1 MTTKIKAPTSQS
13 IHLPTCRCSAQ
24 TGHTNQ
30 ILSIPAAELARAS
43 LAPATIRAYRSAL
56 YAWDTFRNDRA
67 EIDTLIAEYLT
78 ARYEA
83 GASPATCTQIVGAIR
98 FRAKHQGYTNPIG
111 PAAQRVLAG
120 IRRRGRDRGR
130 GQMDGLRWNE
140 ADRVVR
146 IAQRDQ
152 TLAGLR
158 DAAIIAVMS
167 DALLR
172 VSECV
177 ALNVEDFL
185 RTDLPDGSACIT
197 VRHSKTDQEG
207 RNSVLYIGSTTA
219 TATTAWINAAQI
231 DNGPLFRR
239 VRRGDHLGTG
249 RLTDRSIRN
258 IVKQRAAAAGIS
270 GRFSGHSLRIGSAQS
285 LATAGASVVEMQIA
299 GRWRDTSMP
308 AHYARAQLA
317 STGAVARLRYGCG
330 NKQ

>member
-1 MTTKIKAPTSQS
+1 MTKKIKAPTSQS

-24 TGHTNQ
+24 TGHTYQ
-30 ILSIPAAELARAS
+30 TLSMPAAELARAS

-78 ARYEA
+78 VRYEV

-98 FRAKHQGYTNPIG
+98 FRAKHQGYIDPIG

-120 IRRRGRDRGR
+120 IRRQGRDRGR

-140 ADRVVR
+140 ADAMVH

-172 VSECV
+172 VSECA

-185 RTDLPDGSACIT
+185 RTDLPDGSARIT

-207 RNSVLYIGSTTA
+207 RSSILYIGPTTA
-219 TATTAWINAAQI
+219 TAVTAWLNISQI
-231 DNGPLFRR
+231 DDGPLFRR

-258 IVKQRAAAAGIS
+258 IVKQRAAAAGVS

-285 LATAGASVVEMQIA
+285 LATVGASVVEMQIA

-317 STGAVARLRYGCG
+317 GTGAVARLRYGCK
-330 NKQ
+330 NKN

>member
-1 MTTKIKAPTSQS
+1 MATTIKAPTSQS
-13 IHLPTCRCSAQ
+13 MPLPTSRCSAQ
-24 TGHTNQ
+24 TDHTAQ
-30 ILSIPAAELARAS
+30 TLSMPAAELARAS

-67 EIDTLIAEYLT
+67 ESDTLIAEYLT

-98 FRAKHQGYTNPIG
+98 FRAKHQGYTDPIG
-111 PAAQRVLAG
+111 SAAQRVLAG

-140 ADRVVR
+140 ADAIVR

-158 DAAIIAVMS
+158 DAAIIAIMS

-172 VSECV
+172 VSECA

-185 RTDLPDGSACIT
+185 CVKDGSARIT

-207 RNSVLYIGSTTA
+207 RNSVLYIGPTTTTA
-219 TATTAWINAAQI
+219 VTAYLNAAKI
-231 DNGPLFRR
+231 DDGPLFRR

-258 IVKQRAAAAGIS
+258 IVKQRAASAGVS

-317 STGAVARLRYGCG
+317 GTGAVARLRYGCK
-330 NKQ
+330 NKK

>member
-1 MTTKIKAPTSQS
+1 MTTKIKSPTPQS
-13 IHLPTCRCSAQ
+13 IHLLTCRCSAQ
-24 TGHTNQ
+24 TGHTAQ
-30 ILSIPAAELARAS
+30 TLSIPAAELARAS

-56 YAWDTFRNDRA
+56 YAWDTFRNDQS
-67 EIDTLIAEYLT
+67 ENDTLIAEYLT

-98 FRAKHQGYTNPIG
+98 FRAKHQGYADPIG
-111 PAAQRVLAG
+111 SAAQRVLAG
-120 IRRRGRDRGR
+120 IRRQGRDRGR

-140 ADRVVR
+140 ADAIVR

-152 TLAGLR
+152 TLAGFR

-185 RTDLPDGSACIT
+185 HVKDGSARVT
-197 VRHSKTDQEG
+197 VRWSKTDQEG
-207 RNSVLYIGSTTA
+207 RSSMLYIGPTTTTA
-219 TATTAWINAAQI
+219 VTTYLNAAQI
-231 DNGPLFRR
+231 DDGPLFRR

-249 RLTDRSIRN
+249 RLTDRAIRN
-258 IVKQRAAAAGIS
+258 IVKQRAAAAGVS

-317 STGAVARLRYGCG
+317 GTGAVARLRYGCK
-330 NKQ
+330 NKK

>member
-1 MTTKIKAPTSQS
+1 M
-13 IHLPTCRCSAQ
+13 HLPTCRCSMQAGHTAQ
-24 TGHTNQ
+24 T
-30 ILSIPAAELARAS
+30 LSMPAAELARAS

-67 EIDTLIAEYLT
+67 ESDTLIAEYLT
-78 ARYEA
+78 VRYEV
-83 GASPATCTQIVGAIR
+83 GTSPATCTQIVGAIR
-98 FRAKHQGYTNPIG
+98 FRVKHQGHADPIG
-111 PAAQRVLAG
+111 PATQRVLAG
-120 IRRRGRDRGR
+120 IRRQGRDRGR
-130 GQMDGLRWNE
+130 GQMDGLRWHD

-146 IAQRDQ
+146 VAQSDH

-185 RTDLPDGSACIT
+185 HVKDGSARIT
-197 VRHSKTDQEG
+197 VRWSKTDQEG
-207 RNSVLYIGSTTA
+207 RSSILYIGPTTA
-219 TATTAWINAAQI
+219 TAVTTWLNAAQI
-231 DNGPLFRR
+231 DDGPLFRR

-249 RLTDRSIRN
+249 RLTTRAIRN
-258 IVKQRAAAAGIS
+258 IVKQRTAATGIS

-285 LATAGASVVEMQIA
+285 LATAGASIVEMQIA

-317 STGAVARLRYGCG
+317 GTGAVARLRYGSG
-330 NKQ
+330 K